1 MNTQTRKWTKGLID
15 AMDEGM
21 IDPAV
26 VAQMALSFLSED
38 DVRDMCRANEIENL
52 VDPDFDMEEDD

>member
-26 VAQMALSFLSED
+26 VVQMALSFLSED